1 MDDRSPSDGDDY
13 PGAAG
18 KHLADASTLFSG
30 GRYDGAAYLA
40 GYVVEC
46 ALKTLIQMETRTH
59 RSHDLESLSNTV
71 GAIAAQ
77 ASYRTQRVYVSAT
90 AFLHGSGIVAWK
102 PGMRYRAVHVT
113 RSTAGAWLQEAQEF
127 YNLTIGGLRADGV
140 I

>member
-40 GYVVEC
+40 GY
-46 ALKTLIQMETRTH
+46 
-59 RSHDLESLSNTV
+59 
-71 GAIAAQ
+71 
-77 ASYRTQRVYVSAT
+77 
-90 AFLHGSGIVAWK
+90 
-102 PGMRYRAVHVT
+102 
-113 RSTAGAWLQEAQEF
+113 
-127 YNLTIGGLRADGV
+127 LTIGGLRADGV